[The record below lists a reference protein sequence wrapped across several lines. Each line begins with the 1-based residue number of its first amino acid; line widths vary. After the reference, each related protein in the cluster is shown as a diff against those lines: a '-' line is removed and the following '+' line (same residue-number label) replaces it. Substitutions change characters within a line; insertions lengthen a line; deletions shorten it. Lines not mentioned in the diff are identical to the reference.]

1 MHIIVYGS
9 LALIASFIDVAKVG
23 FYIISL
29 PHLPLITPKRIDP
42 MMILIWII
50 VRGVVGIMIIA
61 H

>member
-1 MHIIVYGS
+1 MYLCIS

-29 PHLPLITPKRIDP
+29 PHLPSTTPKRIHP